1 MARVALQHIFQA
13 GRRRTMDFEH
23 AFLQSNFFMLFQMM
37 FLGSLMVP
45 SMFGRVDIYGK
56 AARTAATLVVT
67 VGPVAILMYVLFE
80 VSHLN

>member
-1 MARVALQHIFQA
+1 MEL
-13 GRRRTMDFEH
+13 EH

-45 SMFGRVDIYGK
+45 SMIGRLDIYGK
-56 AARTAATLVVT
+56 AARTAATVVVT
-67 VGPVAILMYVLFE
+67 LGPVAILMYVLFE

>member
-1 MARVALQHIFQA
+1 
-13 GRRRTMDFEH
+13 
-23 AFLQSNFFMLFQMM
+23 MLFQMM

-45 SMFGRVDIYGK
+45 SMFGRADIYGK

>member
-1 MARVALQHIFQA
+1 MEL
-13 GRRRTMDFEH
+13 EH

-45 SMFGRVDIYGK
+45 SMIGRLDIYGK
-56 AARTAATLVVT
+56 AARTAATVVVT

>member
-1 MARVALQHIFQA
+1 
-13 GRRRTMDFEH
+13 MDLEH

-45 SMFGRVDIYGK
+45 SLLGRADIYGK
-56 AARTAATLVVT
+56 AARNAATLVVT

-80 VSHLN
+80 VSQLN

>member
-1 MARVALQHIFQA
+1 
-13 GRRRTMDFEH
+13 MDLEH

-45 SMFGRVDIYGK
+45 SMLGRVDIYGK
-56 AARTAATLVVT
+56 AARNAATLVVT